1 MAHEGIRSA
10 VARYEGPLTGYAARI
25 LGDAEKARDV
35 VQEAFLRLCAQDVS
49 KLEGHLGE
57 WLFTVCRNLALDQ
70 RRREKRMG
78 PLQVQDVEAGTRAPD
93 PSAAEEGRMALAA
106 LGRLGEG
113 QREVLRL
120 KFQNGLS
127 YREIARVT
135 GQSVSNVGFLMHEGL
150 KALRRELA

>member
-1 MAHEGIRSA
+1 MAHEEIRSA

-49 KLEGHLGE
+49 KLDGHLGE

-70 RRREKRMG
+70 RRREKRMRS
-78 PLQVQDVEAGTRAPD
+78 PKDAEMEAAGTGPAE
-93 PSAAEEGRMALAA
+93 AAEGRTALAA
-106 LGRLGEG
+106 LGRLGEA

-127 YREIARVT
+127 YREIAGVT